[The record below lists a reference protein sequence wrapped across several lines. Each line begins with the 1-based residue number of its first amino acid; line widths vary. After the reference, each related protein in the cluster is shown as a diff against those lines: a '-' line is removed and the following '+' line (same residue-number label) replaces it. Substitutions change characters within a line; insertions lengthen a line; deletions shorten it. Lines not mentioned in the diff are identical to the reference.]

1 MGRPPKEK
9 KPISLV
15 ERRMKTGSIFAASA
29 REIPMKEAGRWA
41 IRIVNSA
48 ISYSHLL
55 DMKEQKGWVFA
66 DPDDLA
72 VKAED
77 VGFRILDGRIVR
89 GTHGEE
95 VLMKMERS
103 DYAAVQ
109 KMKDQMNRQT
119 TFGKKAVKASILE
132 AAGKEPGG
140 DEGADYLNRTT
151 SSMTV
156 TDSIE
161 RVHLED

>member
-55 DMKEQKGWVFA
+55 DMKEQKGWIFA
-66 DPDDLA
+66 DPEDLA
-72 VKAED
+72 VKPED
-77 VGFRILDGRIVR
+77 VGLRVMDGRIVR

-95 VLMKMERS
+95 VLMKMEKS
-103 DYAAVQ
+103 DYRAVQ
-109 KMKDQMNRQT
+109 QMKDEMNRRT
-119 TFGKKAVKASILE
+119 TFGAKAAKASILE
-132 AAGKEPGG
+132 AASKEPGG
-140 DEGADYLNRTT
+140 DEGADFLNRTA
-151 SSMTV
+151 SSMTIK
-156 TDSIE
+156 DSLE